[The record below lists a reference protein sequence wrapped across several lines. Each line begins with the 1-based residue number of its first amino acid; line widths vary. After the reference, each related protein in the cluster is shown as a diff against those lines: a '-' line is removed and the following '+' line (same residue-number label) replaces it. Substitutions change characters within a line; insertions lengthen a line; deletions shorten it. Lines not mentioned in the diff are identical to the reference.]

1 MGLADLHIHSIYSYD
16 GTASISAILQ
26 HVMLNTPLNVI
37 AITDHDSLQGNLE
50 AMDLAPKYGIEVV
63 PGCEISTDDGH
74 LLALFLHKPVPA
86 GLSLVETVLRVRDQG
101 GLCIAAHPMARGT
114 NSLSFECIRNALL
127 FPHVAE
133 SLVGIEALNS
143 GLVYTQRNPMVAA
156 IAQTLPLAQVGNSD
170 AHILSMIGQ
179 AATEFEGK
187 TAADLRRA
195 LETATTRVRQINTY
209 GGLAVLRDYIP
220 RFVLRKLGWVTWNGS
235 PQSPATLVRLSNIK
249 QQQSFHLS

>member
-86 GLSLVETVLRVRDQG
+86 GLSLVETVLRVRDQC

-187 TAADLRRA
+187 TAADLDRA